1 MPNAAEVL
9 RTGDDAIPVRLE
21 RRPASRFAS
30 VPLPVRSANYFSFPL
45 IITDWPTGNDTWQ
58 EPTEPVR
65 NWVSLIELAE
75 DSTGYGWVR
84 APLLRAYTGGGAS
97 VEIDET
103 TSREDQ
109 ERAVIAASIP
119 VETEILWARTP
130 EGDAAARIRELT
142 GLQIEKLAE
151 LFGVSRGAYYNW
163 LSGTRP
169 RGDHR
174 DRLLFAQQL
183 LEEAARILGEP
194 REVGAWLI
202 SPSPAS
208 GRVPIDLLKNGQYDL
223 CRSLLTRSGVKRK
236 ALPVRTKRRLGGED
250 LRAEMRRISPAPAI
264 EDIDDP
270 VPSDEDPDRR

>member
-1 MPNAAEVL
+1 MPSVAEAL
-9 RTGDDAIPVRLE
+9 RTGDDAVPVRLE
-21 RRPASRFAS
+21 RRAASRFAG
-30 VPLPVRSANYFSFPL
+30 VPLPVTTPNYYSFPL
-45 IITDWPTGNDTWQ
+45 VITEWPTGNDTWQ

-84 APLLRAYTGGGAS
+84 APLLRAYTGGGVS

-103 TSREDQ
+103 TTREDQ
-109 ERAVIAASIP
+109 ERTVIAASIP
-119 VETEILWARTP
+119 VHMEVLPARTP

-163 LSGTRP
+163 LNGTRP

-223 CRSLLTRSGVKRK
+223 CRSLLTRSGARRK
-236 ALPVRTKRRLGGED
+236 ALPVRTKRHLAGED

-264 EDIDDP
+264 EDVDEP
-270 VPSDEDPDRR
+270 GPSIEDPDRR